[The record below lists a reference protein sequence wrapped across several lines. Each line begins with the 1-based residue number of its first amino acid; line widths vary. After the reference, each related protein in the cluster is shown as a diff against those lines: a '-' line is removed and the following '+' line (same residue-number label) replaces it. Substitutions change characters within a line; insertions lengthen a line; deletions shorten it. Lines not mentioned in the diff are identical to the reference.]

1 MSPADLDDNPASSGD
16 ETPSVLLVEPDILM
30 RAPLAAYLREC
41 GYQVIEA
48 TSTDEAWALLDK
60 RKPAIDIVFC
70 ALDAAGAL
78 DGFALAKAVRSRW
91 QDIHV
96 VLAGTL
102 QKAAAVASD
111 LCEDGPHLR
120 KPYES
125 QALVEWIKRL
135 RASTKR

>member
-1 MSPADLDDNPASSGD
+1 MNLVDSSDD
-16 ETPSVLLVEPDILM
+16 TPSILLVEPDILM
-30 RAPLAAYLREC
+30 RTPLATYLREC

-48 TSTDEAWALLDK
+48 TSTDEAWVLLDK
-60 RKPAIDIVFC
+60 PKPAIDIVFC

-78 DGFALAKAVRSRW
+78 DGFALAKAVRGRW
-91 QDIHV
+91 PDIHV

-102 QKAAAVASD
+102 QKAAVVASE

-135 RASTKR
+135 RASARR